1 MRGAILNFLQGMPL
15 YSPVPVV
22 ELSMSAQEFSFWMWR
37 VHSVQFQAEAQITGK
52 IRYASGETGSGGFS
66 YGIGGIVTPFGV
78 ATEEDQ
84 LLTRKGYTA
93 NFSTTA
99 GTSETRLE
107 SFSFQM
113 EFAHHGY
120 NPLIPPIDNKWVT
133 GFSAG
138 LTISFND
145 APDTDPDPDEEGG
158 AGAGTMSVFPPQEPY
173 PGSGAIILRGVD
185 LARGGSVYQHSL
197 PIYWDGR
204 AFGNEPDDQPDSG
217 LTSASGI
224 IVVTAFSFHPWRHPD
239 TGIALFDTTT
249 GAYA

>member
-15 YSPVPVV
+15 ISPVPVV
-22 ELSMSAQEFSFWMWR
+22 EMVMSAQEFSFWMWR
-37 VHSVQFQAEAQITGK
+37 VHSVNVFAEASITGK
-52 IRYASGETGSGGFS
+52 VRLDDDTEGSGGFS
-66 YGIGGIVTPFGV
+66 YGTTLIVSPTGV
-78 ATEEDQ
+78 STEEDQ
-84 LLTRKGYTA
+84 LLARKGYSA
-93 NFSTTA
+93 SFSTST
-99 GTSETRLE
+99 GEEGERQE
-107 SFSFQM
+107 FFSLQF

-138 LTISFND
+138 LQISFID
-145 APDTDPDPDEEGG
+145 APDTEGG
-158 AGAGTMSVFPPQEPY
+158 AGSGSMSVFPPQEAY
-173 PGSGAIILRGVD
+173 PGSGAILLRGVD
-185 LARGGSVYQHSL
+185 LARGGAIYQHFL

-217 LTSASGI
+217 LTSASGV